1 MNDVENIKSLDEIIG
16 QKKIVFLF
24 KKLVEQNHLLNII
37 IFGEPGIGKTT
48 CAKALAKAYNL
59 PFDIFNSTIQNKK
72 ELEEK
77 IANNKILII
86 DEIHRLNKDKQDILL
101 PKIENKEIYV
111 IATTT
116 ENPYF
121 KVNPALRSRMKLFEF
136 HKLTKD
142 EIAQDIQQK
151 IENKEINLNINKEN
165 LEVIIKLSNG
175 DYRSVLSN
183 IELLSVLF
191 GNKKITKNDINIAI
205 PNLTFNSDKDATAHY
220 DMLSAFHKSLRG
232 SDVDAALYYSHILV
246 KSGDIDNVIR
256 RIQAMVYED
265 VGLASN
271 NLSLKVDSAI
281 KAIERLGMPEAMLP
295 LTYIIIELCIAPK
308 SNSVYK
314 ATSKVKEF
322 IKEGNIF
329 QVPNHLR
336 DNHFNSAKILKYG
349 EGYKYPHN
357 YNNNYISQ
365 QYLPKEIKNIKFF
378 EYGSNKVEQAY
389 KKYWEEIKKGD

>member
-1 MNDVENIKSLDEIIG
+1 MNDIENIKTLEQIVG
-16 QKKIVFLF
+16 QKKIVPLF
-24 KKLVEQNHLLNII
+24 KKLVEQKYLLNII

-48 CAKALAKAYNL
+48 CAKALAKSYNL
-59 PFDIFNSTIQNKK
+59 PFDIFNSSTENKK
-72 ELEEK
+72 DLEEK
-77 IANNKILII
+77 IAKNKILII

-136 HKLTKD
+136 HKLTQE
-142 EIAQDIQQK
+142 EIIQDIQK
-151 IENKEINLNINKEN
+151 RRKNKEINLNIEESD
-165 LEVIIKLSNG
+165 LEVVIKLSNG

-191 GNKKITKNDINIAI
+191 GDKKITKEDINIAI

-232 SDVDAALYYSHILV
+232 SDVDAALYYSYILT

-265 VGLASN
+265 VGMASN

-295 LTYIIIELCIAPK
+295 LTYIIIELCLAPK
-308 SNSVYK
+308 SNSVYN
-314 ATSKVKEF
+314 AMSKVREF
-322 IKEGNIF
+322 VEQGNVF

-336 DNHFNSAKILKYG
+336 DNHFKSAKKLKYG

-365 QYLPKEIKNIKFF
+365 QYLPNEIKNVKFF
-378 EYGSNKVEQAY
+378 EYGFNKVEQAY
-389 KKYWEEIKKGD
+389 KKYWEEIKKGE